1 MANPT
6 PPIGVICFL
15 LLAGCSALGQSEP
28 SSPWLLYG
36 VQFDGS
42 NAPERQ
48 LPERN
53 DRNERNKRSAWS
65 SLPDAPSSVRPPTPA
80 RQFEMFTNESRSVVT
95 LATKTPRV
103 PAGHWPEFLPAAQA
117 VFIQNGYATSVGENL
132 FPSSLRQN
140 LSFYPST
147 SRSFLGRAS
156 YAASRIFITRDE
168 SGKGRLNTPYLLGLM
183 SSVVMQSARRPY
195 WARSTSAT
203 FNNFGSTIGG
213 DAGLSLYR
221 EFGSGIRQIVK
232 SHTPKFVSGIEA
244 RITDRPTRTNAV
256 YTPEK

>member
-1 MANPT
+1 MGNRT

-15 LLAGCSALGQSEP
+15 LLAGCSALCQSE
-28 SSPWLLYG
+28 SSSAWLLYD

-42 NAPERQ
+42 SAPEPQ
-48 LPERN
+48 LHE
-53 DRNERNKRSAWS
+53 KSASS

-80 RQFEMFTNESRSVVT
+80 KQFEMFTNESPSVVR
-95 LATKTPRV
+95 LAEDAPRV
-103 PAGHWPEFLPAAQA
+103 TPGQWPEFLPAAQA
-117 VFIQNGYATSVGENL
+117 VFAQNGDTTSVGENL
-132 FPSSLRQN
+132 FPSSLKQN

-156 YAASRIFITRDE
+156 SAASRIFITRDE
-168 SGKGRLNTPYLLGLM
+168 SGKGRLNTPYLLGLL
-183 SSVVMQSARRPY
+183 SSVVIHTARRPY
-195 WARSTSAT
+195 WARSTSGT

-232 SHTPKFVSGIEA
+232 SHTPKFASGIEA
-244 RITDRPTRTNAV
+244 RIPDSPARGNAV
-256 YTPEK
+256 FAPDK